1 MVSRTLLEGRRG
13 NNIGG
18 VRVRLIRSSLLPR
31 SFDYTWTRLQS
42 PRSVRVR
49 TFIPYPA
56 HRERDKSRGV
66 RWTMVIS
73 QSPRVRERP
82 RTVPGLSPFSAG
94 PATRPPTLLTTTH
107 RIVHPRSSPRIPH
120 AAAAFL
126 TRTGQEYAIQA
137 MRKTRSAPLLIEKPN
152 TRHSL
157 PIQTFLVRFGITE
170 RERETSLAIVS
181 SLPITA
187 SEFPKLEKKGNGRR
201 GNVIPLDRKDEYT
214 NRCTYIQAQPSEISI
229 PPI

>member
-18 VRVRLIRSSLLPR
+18 VRVRLIRSSVLPR

-42 PRSVRVR
+42 PRSIRVR

-56 HRERDKSRGV
+56 HRERDKSQGV

-157 PIQTFLVRFGITE
+157 PIQTFRNN
-170 RERETSLAIVS
+170 REG
-181 SLPITA
+181 
-187 SEFPKLEKKGNGRR
+187 KGNFSRNCFERIADNGERVSKAGEER
-201 GNVIPLDRKDEYT
+201 
-214 NRCTYIQAQPSEISI
+214 
-229 PPI
+229 

>member
-1 MVSRTLLEGRRG
+1 
-13 NNIGG
+13 
-18 VRVRLIRSSLLPR
+18 
-31 SFDYTWTRLQS
+31 
-42 PRSVRVR
+42 
-49 TFIPYPA
+49 
-56 HRERDKSRGV
+56 
-66 RWTMVIS
+66 MVIS

-152 TRHSL
+152 TLSSH
-157 PIQTFLVRFGITE
+157 PN
-170 RERETSLAIVS
+170 VS
-181 SLPITA
+181 RPFRNNRKGKGNFSRNCLPITA

-201 GNVIPLDRKDEYT
+201 RNVIPLDRKHEYT
-214 NRCTYIQAQPSEISI
+214 NRCTVQQAQPSEISI